1 MEAKT
6 PYAPSGLTRK
16 RSLLLLA
23 SLAFLIG
30 VPLAVRSCLLVE
42 GDWTACRISTREGE
56 IQVRVY
62 PRKAPVTAGNFL
74 RYVEAGLYDGTAF
87 FRVVTPEN
95 QPRDPVRIEV
105 IQGGDVDEKKCF
117 PPIAHET
124 TAMTGLKHR
133 DGTVSMARDK
143 PGTATS
149 SFFICVGDQPELDF
163 GGRRN
168 PDGQGFA
175 AFGRV
180 VKGMEV
186 VRRIQRQPADGQTLK
201 RPVQILSISRVKSE

>member
-1 MEAKT
+1 MRSPTIRLVRKLKKT
-6 PYAPSGLTRK
+6 
-16 RSLLLLA
+16 LLILS
-23 SLAFLIG
+23 SLALVIA
-30 VPLAVRSCLLVE
+30 VPLVVRSCLLFE
-42 GDWTACRISTREGE
+42 GDWTACRIATSEGE

-74 RYVEAGLYDGTAF
+74 RYAEAGLYDGTTF

-95 QPRDPVRIEV
+95 QPRDKVRIEV
-105 IQGGDVDEKKCF
+105 IQGGDVDERKCF

-124 TAMTGLKHR
+124 TATTGLRHR
-133 DGTVSMARDK
+133 DGTVSMARDG

-149 SFFICVGDQPELDF
+149 SFFICVHDQPELDF

-180 VKGMEV
+180 VKGMDV
-186 VRRIQRQPADGQTLK
+186 VRRIQRQPAEGQALK
-201 RPVQILSISRVKSE
+201 RPVKIIMIARVKE